1 MAIKISGSTIIDDS
15 RNIVSA
21 GVVTATSYH
30 GDGSNLTNLPAS
42 GLEVDACINV
52 ITQNTCSGCNLD
64 GTSAAHR
71 ARDNVF
77 IGCCAAYSAT
87 CAHNSIMIGAC
98 AGKSVT
104 DGGYNI
110 FFGDRAGCTVTTGS
124 KNLFI
129 GMMAGAEVCGSSYE
143 NVFIGHQAARSAQAS
158 NRNVAIGVNI
168 MTQGGLVGNYN
179 VLFGRD
185 LVNANVCRTTGFT
198 ENIIG
203 GSYAAYNATS
213 SGCNIIL
220 GARAGYSITSGSSNI
235 IFGKCAVYNGTFTGS
250 YNFIAG
256 CHAGCCI
263 SSGNCNILIGRG

>member
-98 AGKSVT
+98 AV
-104 DGGYNI
+104 
-110 FFGDRAGCTVTTGS
+110 
-124 KNLFI
+124 
-129 GMMAGAEVCGSSYE
+129 SYTHLTLPTKRI
-143 NVFIGHQAARSAQAS
+143 V
-158 NRNVAIGVNI
+158 
-168 MTQGGLVGNYN
+168 
-179 VLFGRD
+179 
-185 LVNANVCRTTGFT
+185 
-198 ENIIG
+198 
-203 GSYAAYNATS
+203 
-213 SGCNIIL
+213 
-220 GARAGYSITSGSSNI
+220 
-235 IFGKCAVYNGTFTGS
+235 
-250 YNFIAG
+250 
-256 CHAGCCI
+256 
-263 SSGNCNILIGRG
+263 